1 MFEMNDQGRSQAEI
15 RAVQRVE
22 RRRAL
27 VPTISYPDLPVSAV
41 RDDIRD
47 AIATHQVVVV
57 AGETGSGK
65 TTQLPKILLDMGR
78 GIEGQIGH
86 TQPRRIAARS
96 VADRI
101 AEELGVDVGEVVG
114 YKVRFTDN
122 SSDKTLVKVMT
133 DGILL
138 AEIQRDRLLR
148 RYDTIIIDEAHER
161 SLTID
166 FLLGY
171 LKQLL
176 PKRPDLKLIITSAT
190 IDTERF
196 SKHFD
201 DAPVIEV
208 SGRTFPVE
216 VRYRPYGDDGVDGA
230 DDRDQNQAICDAIRE
245 LCVEGP
251 GDILVFLSGEREI
264 RDAADAVRG
273 MKLPDT
279 SVLPLYARLSAA
291 EQHRVFESHSGR
303 RVVLSTNV
311 AETSL
316 TVPGIRYVIDPGL
329 ARISRYSTRLKVQRL
344 PIEKV
349 SQASANQRS
358 GRCGRVADGIA
369 IRLYSQEDFLARPE
383 FTEPEI
389 LRTNL
394 ASVIL
399 SMTALGLGEVEGFPF
414 VDPPDARQ
422 IRDGVD
428 LLRELGAL
436 KAGRQVALTP
446 VGHRLSRLPI
456 DPRLGRMI
464 IEAERNDVVADVLV
478 IASALSIQDPRERPS
493 EAQAQADQAHARFN
507 DPTSDFFA
515 YLGLWTYL
523 KAQQREL
530 SGNAFRR
537 TCRAEYLHY
546 LRIREWQDIHSQLR
560 QACKELDIPIN
571 PRSHDANAVTR
582 SLIAGLLSHI
592 GVYDQSR
599 RDYLGARAARW
610 SIHRSSN
617 LAKKPP
623 AFAIAAELVE
633 TSRLFGRVVTR
644 VDPLDVERVAG
655 DVAVRTYAEPRWS
668 RRRGSVVAD
677 ERVTL
682 YGVTLV
688 SGRRVQYGRINPI
701 VSRDLFIR
709 HALVDGEHSTPHA
722 FLKAN
727 RALIEE
733 ISEVEDK
740 IRRRDLS
747 IDEERLFGF
756 FDERLPANVFD
767 VRTFDRWWK
776 QERRTSPDLLT
787 YPRDLLLPADQNLD
801 DAFPRMWSF
810 GAQSPALP
818 LTYAFEPGLPQD
830 GVTVDVPLSILPQLN
845 ADEFLWQ
852 VPGRREEIVTALIRG
867 LPKSLRTSFVPVPDT
882 TRAVLSEID
891 PRRGGLLAS
900 LSAVLRQRTGVVVP
914 IEAWNPAELPDHLK
928 MNFRVLDESDTVVG
942 SGRDL
947 ESLQVSLKPAVQS
960 VVSYAN
966 RGMERVGLTEFPSSP
981 IPRRVEELIGEHLVP
996 GWPALVDRGA
1006 TVDLRVFTSETEQ
1019 ENEMRLGALR
1029 LLTNEIEV
1037 PTRYIVG
1044 VLTNAQ
1050 KLALASAPHT
1060 SVHELILDAHR
1071 AVLSQSIDDAGG
1083 VPWSAEEF
1091 ADIVAAARDRIG
1103 DRVLAVVRKIASILE
1118 LSSQVSYSIEQIST
1132 PALAGLRADMTAQLK
1147 ELLPASFVT
1156 SAGVGRLDDLVRYLR
1171 AMAIRL
1177 EAAPRDSGRDALR
1190 QQHVDQVI
1198 GEWHEIR
1205 DRLPKHM
1212 RAHTSASEIDWMI
1225 QELRVNLFAQKM
1237 GTKFPVSDKRIY
1249 RAMDALIVE

>member
-1 MFEMNDQGRSQAEI
+1 MDNQGRPQAQK
-15 RAVQRVE
+15 RAEQRVE

-27 VPTISYPDLPVSAV
+27 VPAITYPDLPVSAV
-41 RDDIRD
+41 RDDITV
-47 AIATHQVVVV
+47 AIAAHQVVVI

-65 TTQLPKILLDMGR
+65 TTQLPKILLAMGR
-78 GIEGQIGH
+78 GINGQIGH

-101 AEELGVDVGEVVG
+101 AEELGLDVGGVVG
-114 YKVRFTDN
+114 YKVRFTDH
-122 SSDKTLVKVMT
+122 SSDDTLIKVMT

-196 SKHFD
+196 SSHFD
-201 DAPVIEV
+201 EAPVIEV

-216 VRYRPYGDDGVDGA
+216 VRYRPFGDEAEDGG

-245 LCVEGP
+245 LCDEGP

-273 MKLPDT
+273 MKLPNT

-291 EQHRVFESHSGR
+291 EQHRVFEKHTGR

-369 IRLYSQEDFLARPE
+369 IRLYSQDDYLRRPE

-422 IRDGVD
+422 IRDGVE

-436 KAGRQVALTP
+436 KPGRSVALTP

-478 IASALSIQDPRERPS
+478 IASALSIQDPRERPA

-523 KAQQREL
+523 KEQQQREL

-537 TCRAEYLHY
+537 MCRAEYLHY
-546 LRIREWQDIHSQLR
+546 LRIREWQDLHGQLR
-560 QACKELDIPIN
+560 QACKELDIGLN
-571 PRSHDANAVTR
+571 PRSHDAGDVAR
-582 SLIAGLLSHI
+582 SLIAGLLSHV
-592 GVYDQSR
+592 GAYDQSR
-599 RDYLGARAARW
+599 REYLGARGARW

-623 AFAIAAELVE
+623 AFAVAAELVE
-633 TSRLFGRVVTR
+633 TSRLFGRVVMR

-655 DVAVRTYAEPRWS
+655 DLVSRTYSEPRWS
-668 RRRGSVVAD
+668 RKRGSVVAD

-682 YGVTLV
+682 YGVTLAA
-688 SGRRVQYGRINPI
+688 GRRVQYGRINPV

-709 HALVDGEHSTPHA
+709 HALVDGEHTTPQA

-740 IRRRDLS
+740 VRRRDLS
-747 IDEERLFGF
+747 IDEERLCGF
-756 FDERLPANVFD
+756 FDERIPATVVD
-767 VRTFDRWWK
+767 VRSFDRWWK
-776 QERRTSPDLLT
+776 QARRNTPDLLT
-787 YPRDLLLPADQNLD
+787 YPRELLLSEDFD
-801 DAFPRMWSF
+801 IEGSFPRMWSF
-810 GAQSPALP
+810 GADVPPLP
-818 LTYAFEPGLPQD
+818 LSYAFEPGLPAD
-830 GVTVDVPLSILPQLN
+830 GVTVDIPLSILPQLDG
-845 ADEFLWQ
+845 DEFLWQ

-882 TRAVLSEID
+882 TRAVLTDID
-891 PRRGGLLAS
+891 PSNGGLLAS
-900 LSAVLRQRTGVVVP
+900 LSAALGRRTGVVVP
-914 IEAWNPAELPDHLK
+914 LEAWSPMELPEHLR
-928 MNFRVLDESDTVVG
+928 MNFRVMDESDGVVA

-947 ESLQVSLKPAVQS
+947 AVLQRELKPEVQS

-966 RGMERVGLTEFPSSP
+966 RGMERVGLTEFPSAP
-981 IPRRVEELIGEHLVP
+981 IPRRVEETIGEHVVP
-996 GWPALVDRGA
+996 GYPALVDRGS
-1006 TVDLRVFTSETEQ
+1006 TVDLRVFTTEAEQETE
-1019 ENEMRLGALR
+1019 MRRGVLR
-1029 LLTNEIEV
+1029 LLVNEIDV

-1044 VLTNAQ
+1044 VLNNAQ
-1050 KLALASAPHT
+1050 KLALAAAPHS
-1060 SVHELILDAHR
+1060 SVQDLILDAHR
-1071 AVLSQSIDDAGG
+1071 GVLDAAISNAGG
-1083 VPWSAEEF
+1083 VPWSVEEF
-1091 ADIVAAARDRIG
+1091 AGLVTVARDRVG
-1103 DRVLAVVRKIASILE
+1103 DRVLAVVRQVVSI
-1118 LSSQVSYSIEQIST
+1118 IE
-1132 PALAGLRADMTAQLK
+1132 LAGQVQHGMGLVSSPLLAGMRADMELQLA
-1147 ELLPASFVT
+1147 EVLPPNFISV
-1156 SAGVGRLDDLVRYLR
+1156 AGVARLDDLQRYLR
-1171 AMAIRL
+1171 AMLVRL
-1177 EAAPRDSGRDALR
+1177 EAAPRDTGRDAIR
-1190 QQHVDQVI
+1190 QEQIDQVV
-1198 GEWHEIR
+1198 GEWHDVR
-1205 DRLPKHM
+1205 DRLPKEIRSS
-1212 RAHTSASEIDWMI
+1212 RAALEIEWMI

-1237 GTKFPVSDKRIY
+1237 GTNYPISDKRIY
-1249 RAMDALIVE
+1249 KVMDALIDQ